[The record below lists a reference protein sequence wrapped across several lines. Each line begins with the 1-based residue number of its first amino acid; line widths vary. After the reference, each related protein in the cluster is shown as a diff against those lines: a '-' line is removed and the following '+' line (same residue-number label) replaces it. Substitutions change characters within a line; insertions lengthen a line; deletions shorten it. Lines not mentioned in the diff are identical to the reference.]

1 MSQDYQGPAFNQ
13 GRKKRQFKGKHAV
26 DWKEA
31 KSLDLERPAFQAPKT
46 SKDPNKF
53 QQSMQERLHDPMEE
67 TGESNDPSYMIPF
80 LKAAERGLDSEKLQ
94 ARMAEENLLANQPR
108 KDYNVSL
115 SKEKQLA
122 SRALKME
129 EERLAADSMP
139 TAGETSQPPS
149 EKAKADYWQVDRF
162 ILQRLA
168 KDRDSFLLFD
178 KGE

>member
-13 GRKKRQFKGKHAV
+13 GRKKRQFKGKHPV
-26 DWKEA
+26 GWKEA
-31 KSLDLERPAFQAPKT
+31 KPLDLERPAFQAKK
-46 SKDPNKF
+46 SNAELNKF

-94 ARMAEENLLANQPR
+94 ARMAEENLLANRPR

-139 TAGETSQPPS
+139 IAGETSQPSS
-149 EKAKADYWQVDRF
+149 EKAKEDYWQVDRF

-168 KDRDSFLLFD
+168 KNRDSFLLFD
-178 KGE
+178 TGE